1 MPGFIFQ
8 SVVIAG
14 GYGTGR
20 ELAEFFLPFGPR
32 GGILSMMLVSMV
44 FWSLVAA
51 VAFEFART
59 YQVYDYRTFCRKLM
73 GPGWILFEITYL
85 SFLILVLSIIAS
97 ASGSIFQELFQVSYW
112 VGVLSIMAAIGFL
125 VFAGSMLI
133 EKVLS
138 SWSFILYGTYL
149 VFFFWSLAT
158 FGPEIS
164 SSLSDTPVQPGW
176 VLGGIRYAAYNVA
189 IIPVLLFSVR
199 HLNTRK
205 ETLLAGVLTGP
216 IAIIPGFLLML
227 IMAGHYPAVAEET
240 VPVNLMLEA
249 LGSRS
254 FQILFQLV
262 LFGTL
267 IETGT
272 GMIHG
277 VNERFAEAFKE
288 MGKEFPAFARP
299 LIAIVLLVVATM
311 MAQFGLKDLI
321 AKGYGTMTWI
331 FLVVFLIPLLTYGV
345 WKLLQ
350 ETES

>member
-51 VAFEFART
+51 VAFEFSRT

-73 GPGWILFEITYL
+73 GPGWILFEIAYL

-149 VFFFWSLAT
+149 IFFFWSLVA

-164 SSLSDTPVQPGW
+164 SSLSNTPVRPGW
-176 VLGGIRYAAYNVA
+176 VLGGIKYAAYNVA

-199 HLNTRK
+199 HLKTRR
-205 ETLLAGVLTGP
+205 ETILAGVLTGP

-227 IMAGHYPAVAEET
+227 IMAGHYPAIAEET

-277 VNERFAEAFKE
+277 VNERFAETFKE
-288 MGKEFPAFARP
+288 MGKEFPIFARP
-299 LIAIVLLVVATM
+299 LIAIVLLVIATM

-345 WKLLQ
+345 WKLYQ
-350 ETES
+350 EN